1 MTVRRPIVVGVDG
14 SPASL
19 AAIRWGAAM
28 AARREAPLHLAHAIG
43 VPVHAL
49 PVIGSLLFDISAFR
63 EIGES
68 ALGQGAKHR
77 E

>member
-1 MTVRRPIVVGVDG
+1 MTSNWAAAERVGVDG

-28 AARREAPLHLAHAIG
+28 AARREAPLHLVHAIG

-49 PVIGSLLFDISAFR
+49 PVIGSFTVRYQRIP
-63 EIGES
+63 
-68 ALGQGAKHR
+68 
-77 E
+77 